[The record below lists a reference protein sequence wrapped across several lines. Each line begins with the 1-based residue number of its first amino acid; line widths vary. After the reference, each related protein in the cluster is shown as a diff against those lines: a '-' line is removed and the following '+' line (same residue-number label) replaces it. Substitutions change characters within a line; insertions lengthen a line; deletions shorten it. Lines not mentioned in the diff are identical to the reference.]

1 MSFCALPIEL
11 PEIRRPSP
19 RRGAM
24 MGFARRGMAFRG
36 GMGSRAKGADG
47 RGEGDR
53 RVRDGRGESG
63 RRRGTNASSAK
74 GERGRRNGRGRAQQ
88 LSWRQ
93 KDRKFVCEKKFGS
106 TWCVIASSLTR
117 KERPSGVQPP
127 TSGGQDSTRFESFVR
142 KGATR
147 FCASPSGAASIV
159 DDRRRRGGARLSSTD
174 ILSLGERPAR
184 VGGVRARGFRR
195 RVVVARA
202 RDRDGRGVRARCQLR
217 AKRFTRESAIGV

>member
-1 MSFCALPIEL
+1 
-11 PEIRRPSP
+11 
-19 RRGAM
+19 M

-53 RVRDGRGESG
+53 HVRDGRGESG

-93 KDRKFVCEKKFGS
+93 KDRKFVWEKKFGS

-202 RDRDGRGVRARCQLR
+202 RDRDGRRVRA
-217 AKRFTRESAIGV
+217 A